1 MVKNFHQLRLKN
13 IKKLDYFIIF
23 FKIGIG
29 RFLDL
34 VAVCLYSDVNIK
46 KYLSNSHIFIWLY
59 FLVSLASIKIIDM
72 YEELEKFLSK
82 QKLEP
87 YLKETNGSKDKALN
101 LFKYNL
107 ELSSQMYKALQIFE
121 LSTRNIFNIYLSRR
135 YGTNWLNREE
145 ILNGNNGEYYD
156 LIKNINIAKERINK
170 DSFDNNDILSNL
182 SIGFWVKLLF
192 NINEDKI
199 WKPCLKKIFDDYNRL
214 LIQDIFLDIREMRN
228 RVSHQETIFNRD
240 VEKTYEN
247 ICFIL
252 KIYSDDLYK
261 WFDCECKIKMPREFN
276 D

>member
-1 MVKNFHQLRLKN
+1 M
-13 IKKLDYFIIF
+13 
-23 FKIGIG
+23 
-29 RFLDL
+29 
-34 VAVCLYSDVNIK
+34 
-46 KYLSNSHIFIWLY
+46 
-59 FLVSLASIKIIDM
+59 
-72 YEELEKFLSK
+72 
-82 QKLEP
+82 
-87 YLKETNGSKDKALN
+87 
-101 LFKYNL
+101 
-107 ELSSQMYKALQIFE
+107 
-121 LSTRNIFNIYLSRR
+121 
-135 YGTNWLNREE
+135 
-145 ILNGNNGEYYD
+145 
-156 LIKNINIAKERINK
+156 IKNINTAKERINK

-252 KIYSDDLYK
+252 KIYSNNLYK

>member
-1 MVKNFHQLRLKN
+1 M
-13 IKKLDYFIIF
+13 
-23 FKIGIG
+23 
-29 RFLDL
+29 DL

-156 LIKNINIAKERINK
+156 LIKNINTAKERINK

-199 WKPCLKKIFDDYNRL
+199 WKPCLKKIFDNYNRL

-252 KIYSDDLYK
+252 KIYSNDLYK